1 MSSDA
6 RAAAS
11 PLLSARVASEQ
22 NADDSVLE
30 WTLGRLSLP
39 PPSPAPSS
47 FSVAGEQMHLEDLLS
62 ASAQGSATSPPHST
76 KKEDDEAERL
86 RLEALKAHVP
96 SCLSN
101 VLSVAHA
108 AVTGKVCYVEYAAS
122 SPPLSLPMFPDPNC
136 ISL

>member
-11 PLLSARVASEQ
+11 PLLSARVATGQ

-47 FSVAGEQMHLEDLLS
+47 FSVAGEQLHLEDLLS
-62 ASAQGSATSPPHST
+62 TSAQSSAASPPHSS
-76 KKEDDEAERL
+76 KKEEDDAERL

-96 SCLSN
+96 SCLAN
-101 VLSVAHA
+101 VLSVAPA
-108 AVTGKVCYVEYAAS
+108 AVTGNVCHRKQARFIAAHAIAGAS
-122 SPPLSLPMFPDPNC
+122 RS
-136 ISL
+136 

>member
-11 PLLSARVASEQ
+11 PLLSARVATGQ

-47 FSVAGEQMHLEDLLS
+47 FSVAGEQLHLEDLLS
-62 ASAQGSATSPPHST
+62 TSAQSSAPSPPHSS
-76 KKEDDEAERL
+76 KKEEDEAERL

-96 SCLSN
+96 SCIAN
-101 VLSVAHA
+101 VLSVAPA
-108 AVTGKVCYVEYAAS
+108 AVTGNVCHRKQARFIAAHAIAGAS
-122 SPPLSLPMFPDPNC
+122 RS
-136 ISL
+136 